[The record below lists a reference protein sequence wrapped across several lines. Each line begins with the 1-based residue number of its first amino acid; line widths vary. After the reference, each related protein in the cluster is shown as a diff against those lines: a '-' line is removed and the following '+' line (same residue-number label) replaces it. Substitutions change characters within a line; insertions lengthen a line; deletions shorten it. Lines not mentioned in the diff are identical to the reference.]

1 MTRTA
6 FRRHVSN
13 AMYRD
18 TVRVVEL
25 IRRYS
30 HPGCPPHVDQI
41 DRPEDFLYA
50 LSGRDI
56 TINSPVSPRIT
67 P

>member
-1 MTRTA
+1 MTHST

-18 TVRVVEL
+18 TERVVDL

-30 HPGCPPHVDQI
+30 HPGTMPHVDAI

-56 TINSPVSPRIT
+56 TINSPSRSCT
-67 P
+67 TA